1 MSNNNHSGTTAR
13 APQLTPPVT
22 GPQPADARF
31 SAGIAAFFRSSRESR
46 IAQQRTPNT
55 LQATS
60 QSETN

>member
-1 MSNNNHSGTTAR
+1 M
-13 APQLTPPVT
+13 T